1 MGNLFTKKQAKEF
14 AKLSKEDRQKFLELA
29 FSQAV
34 DNALRKHIPLAMVS
48 GMRLRSDALYEK
60 YVRKLD
66 ELCVDT
72 TEWNEMVEKM
82 LSEIRTDYLSN
93 RKEERKSE
101 D

>member
-1 MGNLFTKKQAKEF
+1 MGDLFTKKQAKEF
-14 AKLSKEDRQKFLELA
+14 TKLSKEDKQKFIELA

-34 DNALRKHIPLAMVS
+34 DNALRKHIPLAMEN

-66 ELCVDT
+66 ELCAGRI
-72 TEWNEMVEKM
+72 EWNELVEKM

-93 RKEERKSE
+93 RKEEYKSE